1 MNTDLVIL
9 ANWWTSSSWLLNS
22 CFTIKSERVSSS
34 SSMRKNFSKFITE
47 VKSWETPKAKQES
60 TKTKSTGAIFAGG
73 DWATVSPREQLCVE
87 PPQDVASTTCCVLY
101 VAIDLRS
108 QSLQSDAHNK
118 SMVKS
123 MLSYISCRSTRIKDI
138 IVLPLK
144 FISDR
149 NFIVQILVFIWLIIV
164 ETDSVCSTLCC
175 NVPTNKAEQ
184 VCIHVHFMYGVTR
197 EAHLFSVEMIR
208 KILRN
213 LPPPP
218 SYLGLWILY
227 CI

>member
-1 MNTDLVIL
+1 MKIKRSTYTYFTEKQQWLFGSRYNHVYVMNTDLVIL

-34 SSMRKNFSKFITE
+34 SSMRKNFSKFITD
-47 VKSWETPKAKQES
+47 VKSWETPKAKQS
-60 TKTKSTGAIFAGG
+60 TKTRSTGAIFAGG
-73 DWATVSPREQLCVE
+73 DWDDWATVSPREQLCVE

-123 MLSYISCRSTRIKDI
+123 MLSYISCRSTRVNDI

-149 NFIVQILVFIWLIIV
+149 NFIVQIYSRNRLALQY
-164 ETDSVCSTLCC
+164 SVL
-175 NVPTNKAEQ
+175 
-184 VCIHVHFMYGVTR
+184 
-197 EAHLFSVEMIR
+197 
-208 KILRN
+208 
-213 LPPPP
+213 
-218 SYLGLWILY
+218 
-227 CI
+227 